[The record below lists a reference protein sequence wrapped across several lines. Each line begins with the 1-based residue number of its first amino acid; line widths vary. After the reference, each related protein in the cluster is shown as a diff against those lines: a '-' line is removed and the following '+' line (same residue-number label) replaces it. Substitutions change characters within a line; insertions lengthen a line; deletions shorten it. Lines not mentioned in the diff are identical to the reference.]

1 MRRLTINGK
10 EYTFKF
16 SIEASLY
23 NECTEATMNMFLSF
37 GEAQGEASVEVG
49 EGVDA
54 RQQVMCAM
62 RKTFSSVANI
72 PQTALTLFYAGLM
85 ECHGASGDNT
95 VRSITDAKGV
105 LADYLRETNG
115 NFYDVMNMML
125 EIMGEDHFFDLTG
138 ISEILKKLN
147 LDGESEKKPGRKRK
161 TGED

>member
-37 GEAQGEASVEVG
+37 GEAQGEAEIAGSE
-49 EGVDA
+49 DLA
-54 RQQVMCAM
+54 SAKKQYMSAL

-95 VRSITDAKGV
+95 VRSISDAKKI
-105 LADYLRETNG
+105 LADYLRESES
-115 NFYDVMNMML
+115 NFFDVNNMML
-125 EIMGEDHFFDLTG
+125 ECMGEDNFFELTG
-138 ISEILKKLN
+138 IAKILN
-147 LDGESEKKPGRKRK
+147 QMDGEEKKKPGKSKK
-161 TGED
+161 TGEG